1 MLALRLESA
10 LSDMVTG
17 GRAWWGQ
24 SGRSEDKSR
33 GRNWGSLA
41 LEGSSWETGENLQQS
56 LHRGTQ
62 QLPLLPRLRA
72 FLEPRPGLSRR
83 AAKEFRH
90 LDLFCACL
98 NISTIKCLFFEGQ
111 L

>member
-10 LSDMVTG
+10 LSDMVTR

-24 SGRSEDKSR
+24 SARSEDKSR

-41 LEGSSWETGENLQQS
+41 LEGSSWETGEDLQQS

-62 QLPLLPRLRA
+62 QPPLLPRLRA

-83 AAKEFRH
+83 AAKVQTSRH
-90 LDLFCACL
+90 RKIFTGGRE
-98 NISTIKCLFFEGQ
+98 IQKPTGRR
-111 L
+111 